1 MALGE
6 WQIFSW
12 KSRSKQ
18 KEEETAY
25 EKWAFPYGQ
34 PQREKLTK
42 LLLEVFPRENVAT
55 TLIPFLTCRELYED
69 ICKNAPSDVAVDKL
83 LNDMKKYKRIIKKK
97 DMPTYLTLVLANARL
112 DEAVAYP
119 TADEIR
125 ASAATLEKLRR
136 DDKA

>member
-18 KEEETAY
+18 KEEDAAY
-25 EKWAFPYGQ
+25 EKWAFPYGA

-42 LLLEVFPRENVAT
+42 LLLEVYPRESVAT

-69 ICKNAPSDVAVDKL
+69 VCKNMSSGDAVDKL

-97 DMPTYLTLVLANARL
+97 DMPTYLALVLADARL
-112 DEAVAYP
+112 DADLAYP

-125 ASAATLEKLRR
+125 ESAATLEKLRR
-136 DDKA
+136 DDK